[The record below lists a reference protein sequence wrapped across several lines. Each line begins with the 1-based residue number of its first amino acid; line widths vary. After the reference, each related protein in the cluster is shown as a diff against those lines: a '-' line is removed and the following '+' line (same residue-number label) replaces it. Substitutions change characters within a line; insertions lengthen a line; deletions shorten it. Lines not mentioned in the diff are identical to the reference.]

1 MRNKVDKENNLENNN
16 QGEESTKE
24 IKIFCKTI
32 HGIYIKKERSIQ
44 YSYFYLLMKWLFWNI
59 IIIL

>member
-32 HGIYIKKERSIQ
+32 HGIYIKKEGV
-44 YSYFYLLMKWLFWNI
+44 FNI
-59 IIIL
+59 LIFIF